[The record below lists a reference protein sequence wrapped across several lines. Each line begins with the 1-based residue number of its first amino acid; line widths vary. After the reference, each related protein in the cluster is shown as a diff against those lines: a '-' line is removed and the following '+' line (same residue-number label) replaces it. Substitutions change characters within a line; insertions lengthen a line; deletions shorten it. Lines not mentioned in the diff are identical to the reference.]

1 MDPEKVAELCGD
13 LTLLKFFPADLSAR
27 TALLLLVGRM
37 ASNEDQVRWLV
48 QETIDRCNE
57 WPGPLVLRQI
67 FCSRFKPA
75 DGKEA
80 GSTKMFPDGV
90 PSRKP
95 QIGFKPNVAL
105 PTVKTPAQIEAAAI
119 PLPPGHKVSADPEL
133 EAMIADAIE
142 KMPKMPA
149 ARLLTGRDA
158 QFAKLLEE
166 ISTAPQER
174 PLPPAPTNPNY
185 QPITQADID
194 KAVAELREKKARGA
208 V

>member
-1 MDPEKVAELCGD
+1 MNPERVAELCAG
-13 LTLLKFFPADLSAR
+13 LTALRFFPADPSGRAEIMLLIAR
-27 TALLLLVGRM
+27 IATKENQVQWIVQRM
-37 ASNEDQVRWLV
+37 LGLCD
-48 QETIDRCNE
+48 D
-57 WPGPLVLRQI
+57 WPGPKTLRQI
-67 FCSRFKPA
+67 FCSHFKPA
-75 DGKEA
+75 DGIE
-80 GSTKMFPDGV
+80 GGPTPMFPDGP
-90 PSRKP
+90 PSEKLS
-95 QIGFKPNVAL
+95 IGFRPTGVL
-105 PTVKTPAQIEAAAI
+105 PPARPIPQIEAAEI
-119 PLPPGHKVSADPEL
+119 SLPPGHKVSADPEL